1 MVIDLDELNPQGDA
15 MTDARPPAMFV
26 ADALGLDFLN
36 SLAVPLDVPVEYLA
50 SGEDLIAWLR
60 QAGLVPAPVL
70 DETLAN
76 AGPGDLDAVAA
87 QARALREWFRGFVR
101 EHRGRRLD
109 AQAVAALEPL
119 NRLLAR
125 DEGYGQIRAAPDPDD
140 AGDSATGLQWV
151 AMRRWRSPDAL
162 LLPIAQ
168 AMAEL
173 LTSVDFSQVKACEGP
188 ACTLLFLDRTRG
200 HKRRWCNMA
209 VCGNRAK
216 QAAHRER
223 LTQRS

>member
-1 MVIDLDELNPQGDA
+1 
-15 MTDARPPAMFV
+15 MFI

-36 SLAVPLDVPVEYLA
+36 SVAMPVDVPVEYLA
-50 SGEDLIAWLR
+50 SGEDLVAWLR
-60 QAGLVPAPVL
+60 RAGLVPAPVL

-76 AGPGDLDAVAA
+76 AGPGELDAVAA

-125 DEGYGQIRAAPDPDD
+125 DEGYGQIRATADPDD

-151 AMRRWRSPDAL
+151 PMRRWRSPDAL

-173 LTSVDFSQVKACEGP
+173 LATADFSQVKACEGP